1 LVTKFSEYLGE
12 FDEEETSCCE
22 QLSQLEEAIQSD
34 RRSLE
39 DASNKLMEQEGKMV
53 SVRTRIEIIKK
64 NVQIAGEEVKDA
76 LLKLV
81 EFGRQKKMIL
91 KRKMEAEFELRAQK
105 CKALVFDLIAPDAV
119 EEDLQE
125 RVAAV
130 QKKVKDLEIELGEIE
145 KELGVLKEE
154 EDALIEN
161 LEYAEEFPTIGA
173 SRWLSIMLTE
183 LNEFE
188 SAWKEDVNSLNQMV
202 DSSKERIQV
211 YNQLEERLLK
221 IDFVRK
227 MAHLSEKKSSL
238 MLSLGQIQ
246 LDDNADGVVDNT
258 TSTNKSSFLYAV
270 GLLPV

>member
-1 LVTKFSEYLGE
+1 M
-12 FDEEETSCCE
+12 
-22 QLSQLEEAIQSD
+22 QLSQLEESIQSD

-39 DASNKLMEQEGKMV
+39 DASNKLMEQEEKIK
-53 SVRTRIEIIKK
+53 SVRSRIEIIKK
-64 NVQIAGEEVKDA
+64 NVQIAGEELKDA
-76 LLKLV
+76 LLNLV

-91 KRKMEAEFELRAQK
+91 KRKVEAEFELRAQQ

-125 RVAAV
+125 RVASV

-145 KELGVLKEE
+145 KELRILEIEE
-154 EDALIEN
+154 EALTGD

-183 LNEFE
+183 LNELE
-188 SAWKEDVNSLNQMV
+188 SAWKEDVNSINQMV

-211 YNQLEERLLK
+211 YNQLEDRLLK
-221 IDFVRK
+221 MDFMRE
-227 MAHLSEKKSSL
+227 MAHFSEKKSSL
-238 MLSLGQIQ
+238 MLSLRRIQ
-246 LDDNADGVVDNT
+246 LDDNADGVVGGT